1 MKSTSRQKSG
11 SQKSKRTYNSLTLL
25 LMLPLITSCATRPV
39 PVATIEPAIDQIF
52 CDEFRVMSF
61 ALPGDDDVETE
72 QNQFDTEETALQVY
86 RHNRKLE
93 RLCTPQPPTRRS
105 RFLRQ

>member
-1 MKSTSRQKSG
+1 
-11 SQKSKRTYNSLTLL
+11 
-25 LMLPLITSCATRPV
+25 
-39 PVATIEPAIDQIF
+39 
-52 CDEFRVMSF
+52 MSF

-72 QNQFDTEETALQVY
+72 QNKFDTEETALQVY

-93 RLCTPQPPTRRS
+93 RLCTPQPQRRT

>member
-1 MKSTSRQKSG
+1 
-11 SQKSKRTYNSLTLL
+11 
-25 LMLPLITSCATRPV
+25 
-39 PVATIEPAIDQIF
+39 
-52 CDEFRVMSF
+52 MSF

>member
-1 MKSTSRQKSG
+1 MTLTSKPKSG
-11 SQKSKRTYNSLTLL
+11 SQKSKPIYSLSILL
-25 LMLPLITSCATRPV
+25 LTPLLITSCATRPV

-52 CDEFRVMSF
+52 CEEFRVMSF
-61 ALPGDDDVETE
+61 ALPGEDDVETE

-93 RLCTPQPPTRRS
+93 RLCTPQPQTRRS

>member
-1 MKSTSRQKSG
+1 MTLTSKPKSG
-11 SQKSKRTYNSLTLL
+11 SQKSKPISSLSILL
-25 LMLPLITSCATRPV
+25 LTPLLISSCATRPV

-61 ALPGDDDVETE
+61 ALPGEDDVETE

-93 RLCTPQPPTRRS
+93 RLCQPQPTRRS

>member
-1 MKSTSRQKSG
+1 
-11 SQKSKRTYNSLTLL
+11 
-25 LMLPLITSCATRPV
+25 
-39 PVATIEPAIDQIF
+39 
-52 CDEFRVMSF
+52 MSF

-93 RLCTPQPPTRRS
+93 RLCQPQPTRRS

>member
-1 MKSTSRQKSG
+1 MTLTNKPKSG
-11 SQKSKRTYNSLTLL
+11 SQKSKPIFNSLTLL
-25 LMLPLITSCATRPV
+25 LTLPLITNCATRPV

-52 CDEFRVMSF
+52 CEEFRVMSF
-61 ALPGDDDVETE
+61 ALPGEDDVETE

-93 RLCTPQPPTRRS
+93 RLCQPQPTRRS